1 MKYPK
6 LRELREAV
14 RSLFSKPY
22 TSRFPFAPHEPFD
35 GYRGKPAYFED
46 LCVGCGTCAE
56 VCPAGAIRVIDP
68 EGPVEQTRPLPV
80 RRLEVRYDM
89 CNFCGNCQ
97 ARCITEKGIQLT
109 KQYDMGCFDR
119 RQAMEAIDLELA
131 ICDLCHAVITPIS
144 HLRWLARRLGTLAY
158 GNPTL
163 LLTSQRELIPVA
175 SGTPGEELRRP
186 DIFKILCPKCRHEV
200 MLKDIWGQDVH
211 TRPEQR
217 ESPAE

>member
-22 TSRFPFAPHEPFD
+22 TSKFPFEPHEPFD
-35 GYRGKPAYFED
+35 GYRGKPRYFED
-46 LCVGCGTCAE
+46 FCVGCRTCAE

-68 EGPVEQTRPLPV
+68 KSPVEQTDSVPV
-80 RRLEVRYDM
+80 RRLEVWYDM

-97 ARCITEKGIQLT
+97 AHCITEKGIQLT
-109 KQYDMGCFDR
+109 KQYDMACFDR
-119 RQAMEAIDLELA
+119 KGAMESIELELA
-131 ICDLCHAVITPIS
+131 VCDLCHDVITPKS
-144 HLRWLARRLGTLAY
+144 HLRWLAGRLGTLAY

-163 LLTSQRELIPVA
+163 LLTSQRELIPIE
-175 SGTPGEELRRP
+175 SGIPGEELRRP

-200 MLKDIWGQDVH
+200 MLKDIWGQEYNTH
-211 TRPEQR
+211 P
-217 ESPAE
+217 